1 MKKDKLVKEHK
12 ALKLFNKGELIQ
24 REVFVQNSFGYIG
37 SEWKEIDNKLSLLQ
51 AISEGAR
58 FRRVTHN

>member
-12 ALKLFNKGELIQ
+12 ALKLFNKGEIIE
-24 REVFVQNSFGYIG
+24 REIFIQNSFGFIG
-37 SEWKEIDNKLSLLQ
+37 TEWKEVDNKITLLQ

-58 FRRVTHN
+58 FRVVSYN